1 MQNFYEKKEVQK
13 YVLKTDNPNF
23 DVPFRALCL
32 APSGSGKSN
41 FICNL
46 ISLFCKGHGTFD
58 DIHIYCKS
66 KDEPLY
72 RFLCDKSKG
81 LIEIHEDLST
91 LKPINEI
98 KPHEQTLL
106 IFDDMINDLKSFPV
120 ISELFIRG
128 RKISISTIFLSQS
141 FYATP
146 KIIRQNISY
155 CIILKL
161 GGSRDVNVLLREISI
176 GLTKEELMYM
186 HNDATK
192 EKFNCLIVN
201 LDKSG
206 NERYRKNFL
215 DYYTIE

>member
-1 MQNFYEKKEVQK
+1 MTR
-13 YVLKTDNPNF
+13 KTFKNMYHF
-23 DVPFRALCL
+23 DVPFRALCV

-46 ISLFCKGHGTFD
+46 ISLFCKGRGTYD
-58 DIHIYCKS
+58 QIHIFCKS

-91 LKPINEI
+91 LRPINEY

-106 IFDDMINDLKSFPV
+106 IFDDMINDSKSFSV
-120 ISELFIRG
+120 ISEIFIKG
-128 RKISISTIFLSQS
+128 RKKSISTIFLSQS

-155 CIILKL
+155 CIILNL
-161 GGSRDVNVLLREISI
+161 GGTRDV
-176 GLTKEELMYM
+176 
-186 HNDATK
+186 
-192 EKFNCLIVN
+192 
-201 LDKSG
+201 
-206 NERYRKNFL
+206 
-215 DYYTIE
+215 